1 MDKLY
6 VAIAAT
12 VGGLIAALLGW
23 LESNESFNARKFGG
37 STIRALIAGAI
48 FAAGYEY
55 SNSIGVMDLF
65 FAFLGGAGVDVIGNR
80 VAGKL
85 GNGSFPISSG
95 DSKPP
100 ENTEPTDGISKES

>member
-6 VAIAAT
+6 VAMAAFA
-12 VGGLIAALLGW
+12 GGLIAALLGW

-37 STIRALIAGAI
+37 SAVRALVAGAI

-55 SNSIGVMDLF
+55 SSSVGILDLF
-65 FAFLGGAGVDVIGNR
+65 YAFLGGAGVDVIGNR
-80 VAGKL
+80 IAGKF

-95 DSKPP
+95 GNKLSQDRETPAP
-100 ENTEPTDGISKES
+100 AEKES